1 MNNQE
6 KGLIYERFIKNIIIS
21 KLNKPAYL
29 WNECPETILIENK
42 LVSSH
47 NDLRLL
53 RKDLK
58 EGYLHN
64 HKDIGIDIIQINND
78 NIALI
83 QTKNGYYNG
92 LCVNDISGIMMR
104 YAFSKLQ
111 TFIYYTHQLS
121 RNIRYTSQN
130 SSYVYHLDCSE
141 NNDILIDINDDN
153 NIYFIKYPYKNNELT
168 KSKIEY
174 KPYDYQ
180 IEAYEILS
188 NYFKENKR
196 GILSLPCGC
205 GKTYTSYLI
214 SNNFSQIIIISPLRE
229 FANQNLNRFIEYGYN
244 EKSLLV
250 DTDGERNLD
259 NIKEIIKKNKRLL
272 ISTTYKSIDLIKDC
286 LDLFENSLFII
297 DEFHNLSK
305 NNIANETNDIYKLL
319 QSNHKILFIS
329 ATPRI
334 YDIENDDEEYDINDL
349 FGEIVYKMDFKDAI
363 SNKYI
368 TDYRIWLPS
377 IHENIEELN
386 EELNEELSIYDIE
399 DDIRNRCNYLYSCIL
414 NNHSRKIIIYC
425 KDLNDMNKMMDT
437 MKILNNYYLIDIDIY
452 GINCE
457 ASENYRKEILNKFA
471 NNNDKIQ
478 LLFNIKIL
486 NECIDI
492 PSCDSI
498 YISYPIYNKITTIQR
513 INRATRI
520 DKNNPYKIANIY
532 LWCDEYNE
540 ILDILSSI
548 KEYDD
553 LFKDKIKIN
562 EINFF
567 NNKTDE
573 DIEIINKDEI
583 LLKDYIINIKEYK
596 IYTFEERIKLIEDY
610 IKENGYLPT
619 ITNKDDT
626 NKKLYYWIKHTKS
639 NYKKNTMNINY
650 RKIWEEFIKKYDDIF
665 TKYNYEKNWYNN
677 YKFLNDYLKE
687 HNKLPNDNKY
697 IIKWISH
704 QKGDLKNNKGSVCNI
719 KEYNKLWKDLM
730 NKYPRIFIL
739 NKRFDI
745 DAWMIKFNDLKEYLI
760 INKIL
765 SIPLRK
771 WYNKQINNYKENK
784 CIMEDIT
791 IRNIWKHFTEEYK
804 DILNIPKN
812 QLDWIENFNKLE
824 DLLKRGKKLPTR
836 RNKDDELKSLGFW
849 IGQQK
854 KNYRR
859 NENILKIP
867 LFKQKWEKIIEEYK
881 HLFK

>member
-6 KGLIYERFIKNIIIS
+6 KGLIYEKFVKYILI
-21 KLNKPAYL
+21 NKFNKEVYL

-47 NDLRLL
+47 NHLRMI
-53 RKDLK
+53 RKDIK
-58 EGYLHN
+58 EGHLHN
-64 HKDIGIDIIQINND
+64 HKDIGIDLILIDKDEIC
-78 NIALI
+78 LI
-83 QTKNGYYNG
+83 QAKNGYSSG
-92 LCVNDISGIMMR
+92 VRIEDLAGIMMR
-104 YAFSKLQ
+104 NSLTRKKSYIF
-111 TFIYYTHQLS
+111 YTNSLS
-121 RNIRYTSQN
+121 RNVLNLCQ
-130 SSYVYHLDCSE
+130 LSE
-141 NNDILIDINDDN
+141 FVSFFSNFEELSIN
-153 NIYFIKYPYKNNELT
+153 NISNINFVHLPMNIQLNETKEITEIIPYK
-168 KSKIEY
+168 
-174 KPYDYQ
+174 YQ
-180 IEAYEILS
+180 LEAYESLS
-188 NYFKENKR
+188 NHFKENKR

-205 GKTYTSYLI
+205 GKTYISYLI

-229 FANQNLNRFIEYGYN
+229 FANQNLKRFIEYGYN
-244 EKSLLV
+244 SQSLLV

-259 NIKEIIKKNKRLL
+259 NIKEIIKKNKKLL
-272 ISTTYKSIDLIKDC
+272 ISTTYKSMDLIKDC
-286 LDLFENSLFII
+286 LDLFENVLFII

-305 NNIANETNDIYKLL
+305 ANINNIDNDIYKLL
-319 QSNHKILFIS
+319 KSNHKIFFMS

-334 YDIENDDEEYDINDL
+334 YDIENDEEEYDINDL

-377 IHENIEELN
+377 IHENN
-386 EELNEELSIYDIE
+386 EELNEEISVYDIE
-399 DDIRNRCNYLYSCIL
+399 DDVRNRCNYLYSCIL
-414 NNHSRKIIIYC
+414 NNGSRKIIIYC

-437 MKILNNYYLIDIDIY
+437 MRILNDYYLIEIDIY

-478 LLFNIKIL
+478 LLFNIRIL

-498 YISYPIYNKITTIQR
+498 YISYSTHNKITTIQR
-513 INRATRI
+513 INRSTRI

-540 ILDILSSI
+540 IFDILSSI

-562 EINFF
+562 QIDFF
-567 NNKTDE
+567 NNRSDK
-573 DIEIINKDEI
+573 DIEILNKDEK

-610 IKENGYLPT
+610 IEENGELPRLT
-619 ITNKDDT
+619 KDKD
-626 NKKLYYWIKHTKS
+626 NNKLYYWIKHTKS
-639 NYKKNTMNINY
+639 NYKKNTMNINH
-650 RKIWEEFIKKYDDIF
+650 RKIWNEFIKKYEDIF

-677 YKFLNDYLKE
+677 YKFIIDYSKE

-704 QKGDLKNNKGSVCNI
+704 QKDDFKNNKGSVYNN
-719 KEYNKLWKDLM
+719 KEYNKLWQDLM
-730 NKYPRIFIL
+730 NKYPRMLIL
-739 NKRFDI
+739 NKRLDI
-745 DAWMIKFNDLKEYLI
+745 DAWMIKFNDLKDYLI

-771 WYNKQINNYKENK
+771 WYNKQINNYKQNK
-784 CIMEDIT
+784 CLMEDIN
-791 IRNIWKHFTEEYK
+791 IRNIWKQFIEEYN
-804 DILNIPKN
+804 DILNMSKN
-812 QLDWIENFNKLE
+812 QQNWIENLNKLKE
-824 DLLKRGKKLPTR
+824 ILKRGEKIPTR
-836 RNKDDELKSLGFW
+836 HNKDDELKSLGYW
-849 IGQQK
+849 YNYQIYNY
-854 KNYRR
+854 KN
-859 NENILKIP
+859 NKNILNNPMFRK
-867 LFKQKWEKIIEEYK
+867 KWEEFLNEY
-881 HLFK
+881 LN